1 MRIYVLSA
9 AIAAGFLL
17 TTLAAV
23 PLGAQGDRAAG
34 PESVPPVAVIDINR
48 VFAEHLRFKQ
58 EMEFMKKDVED
69 FEAYLRQQQN
79 RVKHMTEERANF
91 KPTTPDYKRIDLE
104 ITQLTSDVNVQ
115 TQLKRKEFLQREARI
130 YYNVYTELTNEV
142 ADFAMRNGVTLV
154 LRYNSQKIDPED
166 RTSVLQGVNNSVV
179 FHHDLDITSFII
191 ERINRGQAVGD
202 RRSGP
207 ALPSGSGNN

>member
-1 MRIYVLSA
+1 VRTYVLSA
-9 AIAAGFLL
+9 VIAAGFLL
-17 TTLAAV
+17 TAAAAV
-23 PLGAQGDRAAG
+23 PAHAQGDRGAA
-34 PESVPPVAVIDINR
+34 PASVPPVAVIDINR

-58 EMEFMKKDVED
+58 EMDFMKKDVED
-69 FEAYLRQQQN
+69 FEAYLRQQQK
-79 RVKHMTEERANF
+79 RVQQMTEERANF
-91 KPTTPDYKRIDLE
+91 KPTAPDYKRIDLE

-142 ADFAMRNGVTLV
+142 ADFAMRNGITLV

-191 ERINRGQAVGD
+191 ERINRGQAAD
-202 RRSGP
+202 RRGGP
-207 ALPSGSGNN
+207 PLPPGSGNH